1 MTLGLRKRPLPL
13 HAMGP
18 DDLALDF
25 AHRWWHARRD
35 GGLLPPRAA
44 VDTPEFRLLVG
55 GVGWVDV
62 AAPDPAGWAL
72 GPALAWSRGAGPFP
86 ADELAVVEGSL
97 RDDLQVIRFTGSP
110 LLQDLAV
117 ASPGANVVV
126 CRQLLLPHAD
136 DGVRVRDLLAVT
148 LLRNAAGVEPAART
162 PVSSRCQ
169 I

>member
-55 GVGWVDV
+55 DIGWVDA
-62 AAPDPAGWAL
+62 AAPDPASWGL
-72 GPALAWSRGAGPFP
+72 GPALAWLRGAVRFP
-86 ADELAVVEGSL
+86 ADDLAAVEGSL
-97 RDDLQVIRFTGSP
+97 RDDLQAIRFTGSP
-110 LLQDLAV
+110 LLQDLVV
-117 ASPGANVVV
+117 ASPAASVV

-148 LLRNAAGVEPAART
+148 LLRESAGVGPAART

>member
-13 HAMGP
+13 HAIGP

-55 GVGWVDV
+55 GVGWIDV
-62 AAPDPAGWAL
+62 ATPDPAGWVL
-72 GPALAWSRGAGPFP
+72 DPALAFLQGAALSA
-86 ADELAVVEGSL
+86 ADDLADVEGSL
-97 RDDLQVIRFTGSP
+97 REDVRAIRFTGSP
-110 LLQDLAV
+110 LLQDLVV
-117 ASPGANVVV
+117 ARPSATVA

-148 LLRNAAGVEPAART
+148 LLRDAAGAGPAAR
-162 PVSSRCQ
+162 PSVSSRCQ

>member
-44 VDTPEFRLLVG
+44 VDTPEFRVLVD

-62 AAPDPAGWAL
+62 AAPDPTGWAL
-72 GPALAWSRGAGPFP
+72 GPALALLRGAIPSP
-86 ADELAVVEGSL
+86 ADDLAAVEGSL
-97 RDDLQVIRFTGSP
+97 REDLQAIRFTGSP
-110 LLQDLAV
+110 VLQDLVV
-117 ASPGANVVV
+117 AWPTAKVTY
-126 CRQLLLPHAD
+126 RQLLLPHAD
-136 DGVRVRDLLAVT
+136 DGVRVRDMLAVT
-148 LLRNAAGVEPAART
+148 LWRDPVGAGLAAGP

>member
-55 GVGWVDV
+55 GIGWVDV

-72 GPALAWSRGAGPFP
+72 GPVLAPLRGDAPFP
-86 ADELAVVEGSL
+86 DGHLAAVEASL
-97 RDDLQVIRFTGSP
+97 REDLQAIRFTGSP
-110 LLQDLAV
+110 LLQDLVV
-117 ASPGANVVV
+117 ARPTASVT

-136 DGVRVRDLLAVT
+136 DGVRVRDMLAVT
-148 LLRNAAGVEPAART
+148 LRRDLAGVGPVASP